1 MSIPNK
7 LPRRYH
13 RYRDEDRKPKLAD
26 TFVLLLDILGTKAT
40 TTEEAL
46 RNLEVTEN
54 ALSRANDWAS
64 TSDEWSVVKW
74 FSDNLALADP
84 VELEG
89 PEDLAFGFHLIT
101 ASSVQFALAEMGLF
115 SRGGMTRGAFYAD
128 EMFVYGPAL
137 VEAYELESK
146 QALTPRTI
154 LSTDLANFALED
166 LRRLQGGSLE
176 VHRKLLAVDR
186 DGIVFVNYLDGVFD
200 EPAETW
206 DSLVAHK
213 QTIEE
218 RLTEH
223 QGNPHVHQKY
233 QWLADYHDRFCRAR
247 FPRDA
252 REEVIIGTVD
262 GSDLVP
268 FGAEVPIPPL
278 PPNIG
283 KGGIE
288 F

>member
-1 MSIPNK
+1 MSIPSK

-13 RYRDEDRKPKLAD
+13 RYRDEDRKPQLAE
-26 TFVLLLDILGTKAT
+26 TFVLSLDILGTKAT
-40 TTEEAL
+40 TTEEAT

-64 TSDEWSVVKW
+64 TSDERSVVRW

-84 VELEG
+84 IELEG

-101 ASSVQFALAEMGLF
+101 ASAVQFALAEMGLF

-137 VEAYELESK
+137 IDAYELESK
-146 QALTPRTI
+146 QALTPRVI
-154 LSTDLANFALED
+154 LSEQLASFALED

-176 VHRKLLAVDR
+176 VHRKLLAVDN
-186 DGIVFVNYLDGVFD
+186 DGMVFVNYLDGVFD

-206 DSLVAHK
+206 DSLEAHK

-223 QGNPHVHQKY
+223 RGDPHVHQKY
-233 QWLADYHDRFCRAR
+233 QWLADYHDRFCRANVR
-247 FPRDA
+247 NA
-252 REEVIIGTVD
+252 GEEVIIGTVD
-262 GSDLVP
+262 GPKLVP
-268 FGAEVPIPPL
+268 FGAEVPMPPV

-283 KGGIE
+283 KGGLD